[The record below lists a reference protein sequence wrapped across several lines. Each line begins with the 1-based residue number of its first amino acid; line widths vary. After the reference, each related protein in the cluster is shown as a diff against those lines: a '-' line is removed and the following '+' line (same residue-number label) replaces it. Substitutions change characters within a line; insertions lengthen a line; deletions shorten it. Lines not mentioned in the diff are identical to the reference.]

1 MGHCDSWAIPYHE
14 GEIDSRCSRCQ
25 GSLYPNSVW
34 QRNIYFEY
42 IQRWWGEC
50 VFHMIWLN
58 QPFSKSRPTA
68 RVFLPFLRNRQITKE
83 AFQFLESNR
92 KLVKGHVL
100 SYLWKDVRSF
110 QHFLFQTHYT
120 SPSKFLFHD
129 NSKQIPAHTPALHNE
144 ESRGYTC
151 WGKEHCCICI
161 LLFKSLESIRFSI
174 KKLTK
179 KCHAHNFCILFGKK
193 CIQINFVKLL
203 HHKRAVFATVI
214 THPVITVQYYYYT
227 IMKPNPILI
236 YFTL

>member
-34 QRNIYFEY
+34 QGNIYFEY

-100 SYLWKDVRSF
+100 SYLWKCEAFSISSF
-110 QHFLFQTHYT
+110 RHITLPHPSFSFTITANKSLLTLQHFTMKNQEDIHAGEKSIVVYVYYC
-120 SPSKFLFHD
+120 SKVW
-129 NSKQIPAHTPALHNE
+129 SQ
-144 ESRGYTC
+144 Y
-151 WGKEHCCICI
+151 
-161 LLFKSLESIRFSI
+161 
-174 KKLTK
+174 
-179 KCHAHNFCILFGKK
+179 
-193 CIQINFVKLL
+193 
-203 HHKRAVFATVI
+203 VFR
-214 THPVITVQYYYYT
+214 
-227 IMKPNPILI
+227 
-236 YFTL
+236 